1 MTKTP
6 LLLCIDTGDGNHDF
20 SLNVIEPAWND
31 YIYSAKPSD
40 IDENAS
46 LVWLAETQ
54 GFSYEEFKQALT
66 ECADKTKSHPSKFI
80 RSVYQELENLTTSIA
95 MLVFVMQT
103 DDYEEHMKCVNE
115 KTNTFNIPKDTLC
128 GLINHVNGSGSIL
141 EIELD
146 KDIENV
152 GMDVVAHF
160 GEDGAFWYGLRDIY
174 GVDED
179 FFTSTVVWND

>member
-40 IDENAS
+40 IDEKAS

-66 ECADKTKSHPSKFI
+66 ECVASFTDAWIETVKTVHS
-80 RSVYQELENLTTSIA
+80 
-95 MLVFVMQT
+95 
-103 DDYEEHMKCVNE
+103 
-115 KTNTFNIPKDTLC
+115 
-128 GLINHVNGSGSIL
+128 
-141 EIELD
+141 
-146 KDIENV
+146 
-152 GMDVVAHF
+152 GMD
-160 GEDGAFWYGLRDIY
+160 
-174 GVDED
+174 
-179 FFTSTVVWND
+179 